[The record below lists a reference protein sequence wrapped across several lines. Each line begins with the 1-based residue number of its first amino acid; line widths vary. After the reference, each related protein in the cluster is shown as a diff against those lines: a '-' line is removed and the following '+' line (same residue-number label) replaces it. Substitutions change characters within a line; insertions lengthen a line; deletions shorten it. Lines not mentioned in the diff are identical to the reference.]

1 MLIAAPGAMY
11 DFPHSTN
18 EEGAITLLAG
28 YSDVTKDGV
37 LFIPRPFVTH
47 YIAC

>member
-1 MLIAAPGAMY
+1 MLTEAPGAMY
-11 DFPHSTN
+11 DFLHSIN
-18 EEGAITLLAG
+18 QEGAILLAG

-37 LFIPRPFVTH
+37 LFIPRPFVAH